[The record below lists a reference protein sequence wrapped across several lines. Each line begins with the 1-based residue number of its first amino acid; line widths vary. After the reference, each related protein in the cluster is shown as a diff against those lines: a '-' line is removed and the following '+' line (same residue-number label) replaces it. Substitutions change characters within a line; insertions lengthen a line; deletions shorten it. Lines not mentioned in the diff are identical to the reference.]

1 MKKTEAFQTALDTAT
16 LRAAV
21 KAAAQYSGEGIY
33 SFALYTSNEYSYVIA
48 TVSTTVGLRT
58 VAKRYMAQYNFEAPW
73 DTFEGAE
80 KELKWS
86 PCDSPHHDVFSEEFH
101 EAQALLE
108 ELWNA
113 TDMDSY
119 EEFEKTTEAV
129 HAAFIRSLGK
139 VREAGVLDRSVVLNL
154 LMGDQSDEERLE
166 NATALNSPDTLAGFG
181 KDLGT

>member
-1 MKKTEAFQTALDTAT
+1 MEAFQTALNAAT

-21 KAAAQYSGEGIY
+21 KAGAQYSGEGMY

-73 DTFEGAE
+73 STLDAAE
-80 KELKWS
+80 KRLKWS

-101 EAQALLE
+101 EAGSLLD
-108 ELWNA
+108 ELWKA
-113 TDMDSY
+113 TDMNSY

-129 HAAFIRSLGK
+129 HAAFIHSLDK
-139 VREAGVLDRSVVLNL
+139 VREVGALDGSVVLNL

-166 NATALNSPDTLAGFG
+166 NATALNSPDTLAGFR
-181 KDLGT
+181 KDLGI